1 MFQDIYVNI
10 RKENKMFT
18 RDSMIK
24 GIAKASAK
32 ARKENKMQKVKIK
45 FSVITP
51 CEKEYK
57 IFNMDLW
64 NARKD
69 DFLAIAKSDDCQ
81 EVFSDERW
89 YGLDPIE
96 DSFYEDSPNREVHK
110 VENVVIDGKNQWY

>member
-110 VENVVIDGKNQWY
+110 VENVVIDGKNVWY

>member
-32 ARKENKMQKVKIK
+32 ERKENKMQKVKIK

>member
-1 MFQDIYVNI
+1 MFQDIYVN
-10 RKENKMFT
+10 T
-18 RDSMIK
+18 
-24 GIAKASAK
+24 
-32 ARKENKMQKVKIK
+32 RKENKMQKVKIK
-45 FSVITP
+45 FQVITP

-69 DFLAIAKSDDCQ
+69 DFLAIAKSDDFQ

-96 DSFYEDSPNREVHK
+96 NSFYEDSPNREVHK
-110 VENVVIDGKNQWY
+110 VENVVINGKNVWY

>member
-32 ARKENKMQKVKIK
+32 ARKENKMPKVKIK

-110 VENVVIDGKNQWY
+110 VENVVIDGKNVWY

>member
-32 ARKENKMQKVKIK
+32 ARKENKMPKVKIK
-45 FSVITP
+45 FSVISP